1 MVQQTDSEVAEEF
14 RIKRREEQEKL
25 LAKIQAR
32 EEEEKAKRREERQKI
47 NLRPRTNVK
56 HKLIRQLENIVNSPE

>member
-1 MVQQTDSEVAEEF
+1 MAEEF

-56 HKLIRQLENIVNSPE
+56 HKLIR